1 MDGYFESEKNSV
13 YIRNNQET
21 RDDYVELFV
30 RTNSL
35 GTKTATT
42 RYNMSNSYSLIE
54 FKNNKLHVRGTSHI
68 INGDYSKVQKVERYL
83 IFENTKTFE
92 VKKFNIGSI
101 TNGDYDVVL
110 RASDG
115 KDKTRAWFD
124 AEIDV
129 NDFEVGTYN
138 IYINTISNL
147 ADVDELADIFN
158 NKIKATYEYD
168 DKVYSFVVDK
178 ENRYRIQMIVKNK

>member
-1 MDGYFESEKNSV
+1 MKGYFESDKNTV
-13 YIRNNQET
+13 LIRNNQET

-30 RTNSL
+30 RTNKL
-35 GTKTATT
+35 GEKTAPT

-54 FKNNKLHVRGTSHI
+54 FKNNKLHIRGTSHI
-68 INGDYSKVQKVERYL
+68 INGDYSKVQNVERYL
-83 IFENTKTFE
+83 IFENAKTLE
-92 VKKFNIGSI
+92 LKKFNIGSI
-101 TNGDYDVVL
+101 TNGDYNVVL

-129 NDFEVGTYN
+129 NNFEVGTYN

-147 ADVDELADIFN
+147 ADVDELTDIFN
-158 NKIKATYEYD
+158 NKIKATYEYN
-168 DKVYSFVVDK
+168 DKAYSFVVDK
-178 ENRYRIQMIVKNK
+178 ENRYRIRMIVKNK